1 MANVLS
7 WQAGSVAKII
17 APVDEL
23 WVTAE
28 IGWVFLANQ
37 NLGGLIAIGD
47 GGTYLCFDYDAPP
60 SNGWNENCDSGQSAA
75 LPLANAAGY
84 QVIEIHWK
92 RASGPGGASDPYVDG
107 VQLWSDTDFYDTPA
121 TLVTIGGGGDTNAY
135 ARSVKIGTSR
145 GASDIFEDDFSG
157 GLSGWDVVSGDAQ
170 IVADPF
176 ASTPTVVPV
185 LRDTDPPLWRLIVTD
200 NASETLSLL
209 DGRATDREFTYVLG
223 GPATATGQVASDD
236 PEINLPAPGPDDP
249 ALLSN
254 NTRLLYALRRERN
267 PSSIVPPWVCRYGGL
282 VLTVDDQGADTPTT
296 RYTAADPWQLLMARP
311 IRDPFNDGAFPKESG
326 LRFDAGTRASDIVK
340 TMLAQTEDIEGETH
354 IDFSDES
361 LLVDTEPLGAAINFE
376 PTLTVGEAWQQLM
389 QTGTI
394 DILLNPI
401 YDPIARPGKV
411 VELQIGPQLGQL
423 RANAVMGWD
432 IGPNSITDISRMVDG
447 TRLADVIRFITGFGV
462 GGTIQFDSAAIAKY
476 GQWWSTQVL
485 TGDEDAEL
493 VAKYAVIQLA
503 LRRNGAR
510 NLSFSPAPEWGLL
523 PLRDYALGDF
533 VPVWASRNLREPI
546 GVDYDSFDPDN
557 PGDSAGFQRI
567 YQIPIGLDDDGT
579 ERVRG
584 IVTSQDQTS

>member
-1 MANVLS
+1 MAQVLAWS
-7 WQAGSVAKII
+7 SGSVEKTI

-23 WVTAE
+23 WVTAV
-28 IGWVFLANQ
+28 IGWLFRANQ

-47 GGTYLCFDYDAPP
+47 GLSFVCFDYDAPP
-60 SNGWNENCDSGQSAA
+60 ANGWNEQCDSGQATTS
-75 LPLANAAGY
+75 PQPNQAGY
-84 QVIEIHWK
+84 QTIELHWK
-92 RASGPGGASDPYVDG
+92 RSNGPGGASDPYVDG
-107 VQLWSDTDFYDTPA
+107 VQLWSDTDFYDTSA
-121 TLVTIGGGGDTNAY
+121 TFVRIGGVGDSYAF
-135 ARSVKIGTSR
+135 ARSVKIGTTR
-145 GASDIFEDDFSG
+145 GASDIFSDDFSG
-157 GLSGWDVVSGDAQ
+157 DLSAWDVVDGDAHLTE
-170 IVADPF
+170 DPF
-176 ASTPTVVPV
+176 PPV

-200 NASETLSLL
+200 LASETLSLL
-209 DGRATDREFTYVLG
+209 DGRATDREFVYVLG
-223 GPATATGQVASDD
+223 GPATSTGQVASDD

-267 PSSIVPPWVCRYGGL
+267 PSSIEPPWICRYGGL

-326 LRFDAGTRASDIVK
+326 LRFDASTRASDIVK
-340 TMLAQTEDIEGETH
+340 TLLAQTEDIEGETH

-361 LLVDTEPLGAAINFE
+361 LLEDTEPLGAAINFE

-401 YDPIARPGKV
+401 YDPLARPGKV

-447 TRLADVIRFITGFGV
+447 TRLADVIEFITGFGV
-462 GGTIQFDSAAIAKY
+462 RSLPQFDSDAIAKY

-493 VAKYAVIQLA
+493 VAMYAVIQLA

-523 PLRDYALGDF
+523 SLRDYALGDF

-546 GVDYDSFDPDN
+546 GVDYPSFDPDA
-557 PGDSAGFQRI
+557 PGDSAGFQRV